1 MMPISDVCVDSKIL
15 PDGGKTFLPAK
26 RNIMQDQG
34 GSLKSLFFRY
44 NLPNPEEISV
54 DQAFFKFREVSEAID
69 EIDRQI
75 LEKQKFPDEHT
86 IEWKVR
92 AEKAKWIKEHQRTL
106 LARFLKDKNVDLD
119 VKAEPKVEKVIQQE
133 EVREEPKREVE
144 VVTREVVTR
153 EVVAR
158 DQPKMYEAEVIDLH
172 VVDSYKFYLL
182 RCYHVLKNLNEE
194 VDFMEKE
201 ASCLRDLE
209 KFLERHKMI

>member
-1 MMPISDVCVDSKIL
+1 MMPISDVCVDRKFL
-15 PDGGKTFLPAK
+15 PDGGNTSFPAK

-34 GSLKSLFFRY
+34 SSLKSLFSRY

-54 DQAFFKFREVSEAID
+54 DQAFFKFREVSEAIE

-75 LEKQKFPDEHT
+75 SEKQKFLDEHT

-119 VKAEPKVEKVIQQE
+119 TKVEKPVQVFQQE
-133 EVREEPKREVE
+133 EVWEKPKREPEIIPREHVRVE
-144 VVTREVVTR
+144 PVKSYE
-153 EVVAR
+153 
-158 DQPKMYEAEVIDLH
+158 PKAYESEQIDLH

-209 KFLERHKMI
+209 RFLERHKMI

>member
-1 MMPISDVCVDSKIL
+1 MMSMSVVCVDSKFL
-15 PDGGKTFLPAK
+15 PDGGKTSFPVK
-26 RNIMQDQG
+26 RNIMQDQSS
-34 GSLKSLFFRY
+34 SLKSLFVRY

-75 LEKQKFPDEHT
+75 LEKQKSPDEHI

-119 VKAEPKVEKVIQQE
+119 AKPEPKVEKIIQQE
-133 EVREEPKREVE
+133 EEEDSRQEVE
-144 VVTREVVTR
+144 VIV
-153 EVVAR
+153 R
-158 DQPKMYEAEVIDLH
+158 DRSKAHEAEVIDLH
-172 VVDSYKFYLL
+172 VIDSYKFYLL

-194 VDFMEKE
+194 VDFMERE